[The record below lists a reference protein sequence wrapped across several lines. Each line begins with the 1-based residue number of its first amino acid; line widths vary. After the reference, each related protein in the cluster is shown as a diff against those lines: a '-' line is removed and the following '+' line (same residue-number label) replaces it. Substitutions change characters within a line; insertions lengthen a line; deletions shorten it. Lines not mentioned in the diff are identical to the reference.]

1 MPARAFLSAAILT
14 ITLPFVAAAQTDP
27 EWPRWRGPRGDGFWE
42 PKPLP
47 ADFAER
53 EPQSLWKVPVGKGYG
68 GVTVSG
74 GRVYLMDRQT
84 TPSEQERVLCFDARD
99 GKLIWQHLWQVKY
112 GEMGGYATGP
122 RASVTIE
129 NGKAY
134 ALGATGMAACFDAA
148 TGKIVWQRDTVK
160 ELRARVPQWGFAASP
175 FLWKDN
181 VLLHVGA
188 EKHGSVV
195 ALEKTTGHEGW
206 RSGSDP
212 AGYCTPEI
220 IEHEGR
226 KQLIQWGPEHI
237 QACDP
242 DTGTALWTYPYK
254 ITYGVSIAQ
263 PIYRDGVLLVSGY
276 WHGTK
281 ALRPGAKPKLLWE
294 NEKQICGLMSAPLFK
309 DGRVYLLDK
318 TDGLTCFQLADGKIL
333 WQDGNQLTPKDRNPQ
348 LSIVWLDQAQS
359 LVALLN
365 ASGELIYAR
374 FKEKGADVLARHQI
388 IGKTWAHP
396 AFTKDSVFARSDTE
410 LAAWKLW

>member
-1 MPARAFLSAAILT
+1 MRCIVVLLALA
-14 ITLPFVAAAQTDP
+14 LPCWSIAQADP
-27 EWPRWRGPRGDGFWE
+27 EWPRWRGPKGDGFWE

-47 ADFAER
+47 ADFTER
-53 EPQSLWKVPVGKGYG
+53 EPQSLWKVPVGKGFG

-84 TPSEQERVLCFDARD
+84 TPSEQERVLCFAARD
-99 GKLIWQHLWQVKY
+99 GKLVWQHLWPVKY

-122 RASVTIE
+122 RASVTIK

-148 TGKIVWQRDTVK
+148 TGKVVWQRDTVK
-160 ELRARVPQWGFAASP
+160 ELGARVPQWGFAASP
-175 FLWKDN
+175 FLWKDT
-181 VLLHVGA
+181 VLLHLGA
-188 EKHGSVV
+188 EKNGSIVTLDK
-195 ALEKTTGHEGW
+195 ATGHERW
-206 RSGSDP
+206 RSGNDP

-220 IEHEGR
+220 IAHEGR
-226 KQLIQWGPEHI
+226 QQLIQWGPEHI

-281 ALRPGAKPKLLWE
+281 ALRPDAKPKLLWE

-374 FKEKGADVLARHQI
+374 LKDDGAEVLARHQI

-396 AFTKDSVFARSDTE
+396 AFTKDSVFARSDSE